1 MTQQTTSYDQ
11 VPYPSL
17 SYTNTHPDHLATVAK
32 LMGLDA
38 APPECCR
45 VLELGCASGGNL
57 FPMAYTLPESKFVGI
72 DISKVQI
79 DEGLESLRELA
90 LDNITLKQMD
100 ILDVNGDMGQFD
112 YIVAHGIFSWVPYEV
127 QEKLLDVCKE
137 NLAAN
142 GVAFVSYNTYPGWH
156 MIGIIRGLMRYHT
169 RDDADPR
176 QRATRAREILDF
188 FAQSSE
194 PQGSA
199 YGGFL
204 RMYSELLQGGHKGN
218 HEVGNSF
225 LLHDEMEDFNQP
237 YYFYE
242 FAERAAEHGLQ
253 YLGEAEFRKMMT
265 SNFPPEVIKA
275 LAQHCKSV
283 IDLEQYMDFLRNR
296 TLRGTLLCH
305 QDIELSRKLRPEQI
319 QAFRVSSC
327 TKTESKESDIQS
339 TAVVKF
345 QGSDETT
352 LAIDHPV
359 SKAAMVH
366 LAKVWPEPVPFDSL
380 LDKACSYLGLRAGD
394 DGGKQDAKV
403 LAANLFKAYSYS
415 TQLVNLHIYRP
426 PMVLTV
432 SERPVASP
440 VARLQARKST
450 LVTNLMHERV
460 DLDELDRHL
469 IQYLDGSRDQVGLVR
484 CLEEGPMA
492 EGHLTLEKEGKPI
505 EDEKQLRDLLAE
517 GVSKRLRWLRLAAL
531 LVG

>member
-1 MTQQTTSYDQ
+1 MTQEPTSYDQ

-17 SYTNTHPDHLATVAK
+17 SYTHTHPDHLATVAK

-38 APPECCR
+38 APPERCR
-45 VLELGCASGGNL
+45 MLELGCASGGNL
-57 FPMAYTLPESKFVGI
+57 LPMAYTLPESEFVGI
-72 DISKVQI
+72 DISKRQI
-79 DEGLESLRELA
+79 DEGLESLQELA
-90 LDNITLKQMD
+90 FDNITLKQMD
-100 ILDVNGDMGQFD
+100 ILDVNGAMGQFD

-127 QEKLLDVCKE
+127 QEKLLDVCRE
-137 NLAAN
+137 NLATN
-142 GVAFVSYNTYPGWH
+142 GVAFVSYNTFPGWH

-176 QRATRAREILDF
+176 ERASRAREILDF

-194 PQGSA
+194 PEGSA

-204 RMYSELLQGGHKGN
+204 RMYAEFLQGGHKGN
-218 HEVGNSF
+218 HEAGNSF
-225 LLHDEMEDFNQP
+225 LLHDEMEDLNQP

-242 FAERAAEHGLQ
+242 FAERVAQHGLQ

-265 SNFPPEVIKA
+265 SNFPPDVTKT

-296 TLRGTLLCH
+296 TLRQTLLCH
-305 QDIELSRKLRPEQI
+305 QDIKLSRKLRPEQI
-319 QAFRVSSC
+319 QTFRVSSH
-327 TKTESKESDIQS
+327 TKTEQDPDIQS
-339 TAVVKF
+339 SAVVKF
-345 QGSDETT
+345 QGSDNAT

-380 LDKACSYLGLRAGD
+380 LDEARSYLGLRTED
-394 DGGKQDAKV
+394 DGRVQDAKV
-403 LAANLFKAYSYS
+403 LAANLFQAYSYS
-415 TQLVNLHIYRP
+415 TELVDLHIYRP
-426 PMVLTV
+426 PMVLTI

-450 LVTNLMHERV
+450 TVTNLRHERV
-460 DLDELDRHL
+460 DLDDLDRHL
-469 IQYLDGSRDQVGLVR
+469 IQYLDGSHDQAGLAR
-484 CLEEGPMA
+484 CLEKGPLA
-492 EGHLTLEKEGKPI
+492 EGLLTLERDGKPI
-505 EDEKQLRDLLAE
+505 EDEKLLRDLLTE